1 MIDIWI
7 FYVFENE
14 IYKISGHRQLEC
26 DNFEFMSLNIK

>member
-7 FYVFENE
+7 FMYLKNE

-26 DNFEFMSLNIK
+26 DNFEFMS